1 MDVQEKN
8 KEIRAA
14 FHAAGIKGK
23 GITFAVF
30 DSGVKP
36 VSWLKGKVTAAMKG
50 ADDDTNG
57 HGTFV
62 AGQLI
67 EWCPDA
73 EILSYNILKTG
84 RCSPADLNEAL
95 EEFIDHVKDNPGQ
108 YIVNMSLS
116 GDYAP
121 DLPQIIDFEAL
132 LEELVGMNI
141 PVVVAAGNDGE
152 EALNKYPSC
161 FQCPICVSAL
171 QQNGKRASFSTW
183 HDEVDFA
190 EHGVSVKGLGLRD
203 NTTVTKS
210 GTSMACPNL
219 AGKLGLYMS
228 MVKEQTGK
236 WPTEEAA
243 YEALKAA
250 AVDMGESGI
259 DPYFGWGFIELAPR
273 EAEKA
278 PEEPA
283 KEKLP
288 GVSAAGL
295 CAWCEKQ
302 LGQIYVWGGNGQEA
316 TPAKIKSMETSE
328 TNINRAM
335 ALYEK
340 RLAEGLDP
348 ILMYDCSGLISRYLQ
363 NNGIVERKR
372 NCDHLADMCSF
383 VRTSRSDGEMVPGD
397 LVFRWKSGSEAY
409 YHVGVYVG
417 AGKVIE
423 SKGRDDGVVKRDINA
438 SGSSYWN
445 RWGRLA
451 VFAGEQPVTP
461 PKPAEPTVLKVTTP
475 YMRGDAIKQL
485 QNALNGLGY
494 PAGDAD
500 GIYGPKSDA
509 AVHAFVQAHGGT
521 LPGKVKAYITI
532 GNREYTGELEG

>member
-1 MDVQEKN
+1 MDVQDKN
-8 KEIRAA
+8 KEIRSA

-36 VSWLKGKVTAAMKG
+36 VSWLKGKVIPGVKG

-73 EILSYNILKTG
+73 EILSYNALKTG
-84 RCSPADLNEAL
+84 SCSQEDLNGAL
-95 EEFIDHVKDNPGQ
+95 ESFLQYVKENPGQ

-116 GDYAP
+116 GDYDP
-121 DLPQIIDFEAL
+121 NLPKIVEFERL
-132 LEELVGMNI
+132 LEELVSWNI

-161 FQCPICVSAL
+161 FECPICVSAL
-171 QQNGKRASFSTW
+171 QKDGKRASFSTW
-183 HDEVDFA
+183 HNEVDFTDF
-190 EHGVSVKGLGLRD
+190 GVGVKGLGLRD
-203 NTTVTKS
+203 NTTITKS
-210 GTSMACPNL
+210 GTSMSCPNL

-228 MVKEQTGK
+228 MVKEQTGE
-236 WPTEEAA
+236 WPTENEA
-243 YEALKAA
+243 YEALKTA

-259 DPYFGWGFIELAPR
+259 DPYFGWGFVELAPQ
-273 EAEKA
+273 EAEQQ
-278 PEEPA
+278 PEEPV
-283 KEKLP
+283 KEPVP
-288 GVSAAGL
+288 GASASGL
-295 CAWCEKQ
+295 VAWCEKQ
-302 LGQIYVWGGNGQEA
+302 LKQIYVWGGNGQEA
-316 TPAKIKSMETSE
+316 TPEKIKSMETST
-328 TNINRAM
+328 TNVNRAM

-340 RLAEGLDP
+340 RKAEGMDP

-363 NNGIVERKR
+363 NNGIVEKKR
-372 NCDHLADMCSF
+372 NCDHLADLCSF
-383 VRTSRSDGEMVPGD
+383 VRTSRNDSEMEPGD

-409 YHVGVYVG
+409 YHVGVYIG
-417 AGKVIE
+417 GGKVIE

-445 RWGRLA
+445 RWGRLK
-451 VFAGEQPVTP
+451 VFSEDNGGKE
-461 PKPAEPTVLKVTTP
+461 EPTMAKVLKITDP
-475 YMRGDAIKQL
+475 YMRGDDIKAL

-494 PAGDAD
+494 PCGEAD
-500 GIYGPKSDA
+500 GVCGQNTMKG
-509 AVHAFVQAHGGT
+509 VEAFVAAHGGGV
-521 LPGKVKAYITI
+521 LPGSVSASVTI
-532 GNREYTGELEG
+532 NGKSYKGTLEG